1 MRLTRT
7 FNICF
12 THWRT
17 DLSKNAYRNIA
28 IYLTYAHENS
38 KCNLHRNVT
47 AIRYRNDVIR
57 SVLLHIGANLGMMLV
72 RDYESCHTAR
82 NTLEICVA
90 NNCKKILTTCCIY
103 PNKGLCTIATTKSQG
118 VHACYSLDV

>member
-12 THWRT
+12 TLWRI

-28 IYLTYAHENS
+28 IYLTNAHENS

-57 SVLLHIGANLGMMLV
+57 SVLLHIRANLGMMLV
-72 RDYESCHTAR
+72 RDYASCHVAR
-82 NTLEICVA
+82 NTIVMSVA
-90 NNCKKILTTCCIY
+90 NNVHYLRWPVKNLDLNPIDCLLDIL
-103 PNKGLCTIATTKSQG
+103 KR
-118 VHACYSLDV
+118 